1 MAKQLNVNV
10 SVTADTSQARA
21 ALQQLQSTLTQ
32 LSSSS
37 NLNIDGNLN
46 AMTQDILKAKQ
57 VAGELGQQ
65 LRNATNVDTGKL
77 DLVKFSN
84 SLKQSG
90 MTISAYR
97 DQLLT
102 LGSQGERAFTQLASS
117 ILKADAPLRKTSSL
131 FSELKTTLVNTAR
144 WQFSSSLLHGFM
156 GTIQS
161 AYGYAQRLNE
171 SLTNIQIVT
180 QASDEHMARFAEQA
194 NKAAKTLSTTTTSYT
209 DAALIY
215 YQQGL
220 NDKQVKERTDVTIKM
235 ANAAG
240 VSAQKVS
247 DQMTAVWNN
256 FDDGSHSLEYYADVM
271 TALGA
276 ATASST
282 DEISTGLQKFA
293 SVADTVGLS
302 YENAAAALATITATT
317 RQSADSVGTG
327 LRTLFSRLQSLNL
340 GETLDDGVTLT
351 KYTKALETIG
361 VSALDA
367 SGNLRSMDDILE
379 DMGGKWKDLS
389 DAQKTALAQTV
400 GGVRQYT
407 TLIALMDNFDFYKQN
422 QQVALNSEGTVQ
434 KQADIYAKSWEAAQK
449 RVKASAE
456 SIYTELL
463 NDDFFIGFNNV
474 FAKALN
480 GVNLFIKGI
489 GGLKG
494 VLMGVFA
501 LATRKE
507 GNAFANMI
515 DRMVYNINGLTGKNQ
530 AVATN
535 LQQQTAAALQ
545 MFSGEGSGL
554 GGITAGTLLGQQG
567 TLYQTLVAEAEHMS
581 EAQQQ
586 IAAYAYDGAAAMNE
600 EAIAQARAAEAA
612 AEQLASQSKLKAMT
626 QLTKGA
632 TQAELEAFYNQ
643 TRNAGAMNTTANAL
657 LAGINSA
664 KIRMA
669 MPNADPNAENVY
681 SGALLT
687 SSLTRMA
694 TNAGGAGLTALQAEI
709 ESMISKIEARVGP
722 DGILNLQNDLTF
734 AQELE
739 ALLNKIVAESEAI
752 RTNNMGNTFN
762 GQQLFKKDNQ
772 AANAG
777 QAAWEAGQKEGAAGN
792 ATDAASENMR
802 RTTEQIKAINQ
813 TPITIGQK
821 FSNAVSGV
829 MSLGMAITTVKGLID
844 TWNNQDLSI
853 GEKLTATMTS
863 GAMAVMMLA
872 NSWKM
877 LNMSQLAASISSKL
891 VKTDMLGI
899 MAGDVALTGANHA
912 LAASFMA
919 VEAATGSAAI
929 ALVAVLAIIAATVA
943 TLIAIGSTIAR
954 LIVTPSEHLNSLTQS
969 TDDAKEAAQEA
980 KEAYDQLINDF
991 DNHNSLLDSL
1001 NEMKSGTLEF
1011 QQALI
1016 EANTAAT
1023 ELINK
1028 YGILNDEVSIGKN
1041 GEILISDEARKRVQ
1055 QEALNKVTRTQDQYV
1070 AAQAMQSIGEISQD
1084 LQTLSKDVNGN
1095 DIKSTIEQMKSLYGD
1110 AWAETMAY
1118 ANQSYYDNYADK
1130 YGFANGEEL
1139 LKSIDNGSFS
1149 SQAYIMSGVASK
1161 SGSALRN
1168 LALKDGA
1175 LSDIESLLIDQLSM
1189 NPDFWNNIYDQAGKV
1204 LTKSYNGRALESL
1217 TNGEL
1222 QKVFREGAEE
1232 LGLGQ
1237 EALNELLSSDAYK
1250 EADKKG
1256 RIQML
1261 RSAIQNANSLKV
1273 LQDAYDKQ
1281 QEQLLG
1287 SQIAKYSNY
1296 QKLNAAGIQ
1305 KVKELT
1311 EQSETGSIEQLYGQ
1325 QILDEYAKSV
1335 DRFQEAGIKYGFAEN
1350 NGLAS
1355 QFADFMKSFSMEDM
1369 DLISGL
1375 TEQFEQSTGPESA
1388 KKMFNELV
1396 TSINNGNSR
1405 VKLAAKDLNLSGDII
1420 KDLSAVSKAFKGLEK
1435 DIDIKG
1441 IKDSMKRDA
1450 GGKKGIF
1457 EELYNS
1463 EDFKDNLKDLQKS
1476 FKKTGKIGADAILD
1490 MAEESEYLMDM
1501 LDESDISAQAL
1512 ADTLMSLEV
1521 GDIGLDSL
1529 TDSLLEA
1536 FTAAGEVENTLAEV
1550 FNYIDN
1556 FEQERSTQDIGKFY
1570 KGLSESVKSAWEMGQ
1585 VMDPQALQAWGEMFG
1600 PESLANYRKFM
1611 AEVTNDNNLTPQQI
1625 SDKVN
1630 AHFADEVAAMQ
1641 SIQKYGDL
1649 SGMFEYYDKKGVVEG
1664 GTEMFSY
1671 NKETG
1676 QVTTA
1681 GGADSAAYYKEQ
1693 GWDSESGFIQGLMDN
1708 YGITEQMAKSMAAEY
1723 ASTNAFLSQIWHETA
1738 AQNGIEKL
1746 IGKEGGIYNPDTK
1759 QYEINGKATTAGDGV
1774 TTAKELE
1781 AFYNQYQD
1789 VLKDAEGN
1797 AYDDFNDFL
1806 SDMSDRAEKTGQS
1819 IVDLGKNFKYTEAD
1833 LNTLKETMDASKGLN
1848 FDEYMEKVTGTADPM
1863 QRSFADLENAF
1874 TRLGYNTSEAYKLID
1889 QQIQEQMQGGQTWS
1903 DAFKEQFVDATTVG
1917 QEQWNRFK
1925 EYLNTEGKNLD
1936 NFTSEDWANFLN
1948 IDGAQQQMA
1957 ENAKIMA
1964 NAITDAFSNLDI
1976 KIDLETGQVTI
1987 KPKIDESSVADAG
2000 TEAGETISDAAQEAA
2015 DANPVELNFDEK
2027 ADAAIAE
2034 ALAAAQADLDAQIA
2048 KVQADA
2054 QKQVKQAQADAV
2066 QQIKDAQT
2074 SAAEA
2079 IQAAQEAADAQA
2091 QAMQTAAEEALTKA
2105 EAARDEARSLQ
2116 EAADAAKAE
2125 AEAARDQANQ
2135 LANDASVSAEEAQ
2148 AAEARAS
2155 SLETAA
2161 QTAQDAADAAASN
2174 AAAQA
2179 AAAQAAAAAAEA
2191 ALTAAAS
2198 LVGEFMA
2205 AKGEEV
2211 RDNLTPGSA
2220 MENGASQ
2227 YSDTQLG
2234 WLTSYA
2240 QYSAANNNGV
2250 VQPLNSFTW
2259 SDFAQNSGIPNAP
2272 SWFGKSFLGLFGAD
2286 SNFGNNGVSNWQP
2299 SLFTGASDEWGG
2311 FSQAWLQGL
2320 SDLGVQGDSAGIQA
2334 LINAAEQVATAS
2346 TETASNTATSAEVA
2360 EGQAKGD
2367 NGANTQRRVG
2377 DFSVTEVGGEY
2388 HAKNDSS
2395 NGSSDNGYD
2404 MKGFQYESKYTGGD
2418 TGKESVGD
2426 TTALVDSI
2434 KALGTD
2440 IKAGQEAAATTSTAK
2455 ADAKVNAKATLS
2467 EVEVNTTAEVPV
2479 EAENPEQVVEDV
2491 QAEAEGNPVETTA
2504 TVTEVESDIEME
2516 DQEATVDYD
2525 KGSQEEPED
2534 EEAKVNYVRGT
2545 QQPPVDMSA
2554 AVNYV
2559 KGSQEPPSDMTATVN
2574 YVKGSQE
2581 GPGGDAGGYNNGNGS
2596 FFASGYGGNHI
2607 AGAYQ
2612 GLATV
2617 GELGPE
2623 LMIHGNQ
2630 AFLVGING
2638 RTTAYVHPDDT
2649 IYTAAETQK
2658 IMSQNPTLQDLPG
2671 FAGGYRWPG
2680 FSVGYSR
2687 ISWGSTSPGSG
2698 SSKAPK
2704 AAAKQRSKDFD
2715 PERYHYQTRVIA
2727 DLNRYLERMN
2737 KLKDHAYGSHRIR
2750 AIRNEITA
2758 TEDLIKA
2765 NEKLLDEANKYLE
2778 GDRKAAADLGAQ
2790 FDNEGNIIN
2799 WDELQ
2804 EKYARPAAEDS
2815 ENEEAKKNWKLI
2827 QQYEETID
2835 KIHDTVAEIDD
2846 LRWSLSDLVNEEI
2859 EAKVDVKID
2868 MDDRELD
2875 LLDYYL
2881 DKVKDNIDKTK
2892 DAIGIVNGEL
2902 GVYTDEISTYQKVM
2916 DDLLRNA
2923 RNAQGDKITGLTLDK
2938 WMKMTPQQRDALDID
2953 YDLGKKLEEYSE
2965 EILDAMKKIQDL
2977 KLYAVDA
2984 LNQAF
2989 EELNNNVQEST
3000 ELFDH
3005 YGSLLESL
3013 KDISDLQGTIMNKD
3027 LQKAM
3032 DSLNKSMLN
3041 NTKNSIKAQQDYYK
3055 ELSENAKVLKDQI
3068 ANAQD
3073 WQVKE
3078 ALQEQLDNIE
3088 TLMRDAEQNILG
3100 LWQDGLSKAQEM
3112 FEFAIENITKEYE
3125 KAIAGAYA
3133 NVDGLKEAYERQQTV
3148 NGQYVDDYERMY
3160 QLSKLQRTINRDLD
3174 AAAVNGNRHNKNLKA
3189 LLTEIEGLQAN
3200 GQEMSEYDLE
3210 LLQKRYEYEKALA
3223 DLEDARNA
3231 KQTVRLQRDR
3241 NGNWGYVYTAA
3252 DDEELAK
3259 QEQAVEDKLYEW
3271 QKFEMESIDEFSSQ
3285 LFDLQTEYGEKLSN
3299 IMSATW
3305 DSDEDRD
3312 TAIANLDAWYKERLE
3327 YLNKYLNTAFDDAN
3341 STIDRAKKRYDTDQ
3355 FEIIDTFGET
3365 TLGMI
3370 NNTVQT
3376 TEELIANLQDAMNNM
3391 KTAAQDALTTYSD
3404 TIIEFNKLVEE
3415 SNELFAEYANGQ
3427 ATSITRLSDD
3437 QLGIVQKNIKDM
3449 ADKLRTGN
3457 DAMLVQVEDFN
3468 KKYYEKFN
3476 DPETGIITTNE
3487 KFLDQL
3493 QDILSYLNRIDY
3505 AVDSN
3510 ATIQKEVGTI
3520 NSFSSVRD
3528 NAQSA
3533 ARFDT
3538 GGYTGSWGT
3547 YGKFA
3552 ILDQKEQVFNAED
3565 TKNLLDAAHIL
3576 RTLDVQS
3583 GLFSKGLG
3591 DFFAPYVKDLGQTIE
3606 QDVHITAEFPNATNR
3621 TEIEEAFNNLV
3632 NRATQYANRKAG

>member
-10 SVTADTSQARA
+10 AVTADTSQARA
-21 ALQQLQSTLTQ
+21 ALQALQSQ
-32 LSSSS
+32 LSALANNTT
-37 NLNIDGNLN
+37 NLTLGGNLKQE
-46 AMTQDILKAKQ
+46 ALEATKAIASLQ
-57 VAGELGQQ
+57 TA
-65 LRNATNVDTGKL
+65 
-77 DLVKFSN
+77 
-84 SLKQSG
+84 LKQSTNVQTGNLDLTKFNFQIQQAG
-90 MTISAYR
+90 MKLQDYQRALSQMGPQGKAAFAQLTNSITQAEVPMRRTSA
-97 DQLLT
+97 
-102 LGSQGERAFTQLASS
+102 
-117 ILKADAPLRKTSSL
+117 
-131 FSELKTTLVNTAR
+131 LVAEFGTAIKNAAR
-144 WQFSSSLLHGFM
+144 WQVSSSVIHGIM
-156 GTIQS
+156 GSIQQ
-161 AYGYAQRLNE
+161 AYGYAQKLNE
-171 SLTNIQIVT
+171 SLNNIQIVT
-180 QASDEHMARFAEQA
+180 NASDTSMAKFAESA
-194 NKAAKTLSTTTTSYT
+194 NKAAQRLNTTTTAYT
-209 DAALIY
+209 DASLIY

-220 NDKQVKERTDVTIKM
+220 SDKEVAERTEVTIKM

-327 LRTLFSRLQSLNL
+327 LRTLFSRLQSLSL

-379 DMGGKWKDLS
+379 DMGSKWDTLN

-422 QQVALNSEGTVQ
+422 QQIALNSEGTVQ
-434 KQADIYAKSWEAAQK
+434 QQADIYAKSWEAAQK
-449 RVKASAE
+449 RVRSASEALY
-456 SIYTELL
+456 SDLI
-463 NDDFFIGFNNV
+463 DDQFFISLNNGFSG
-474 FAKALN
+474 FLR
-480 GVNLFIKGI
+480 IIDSIIDGI

-494 VLMGVFA
+494 VLLGIGTLLTTVFA
-501 LATRKE
+501 DKTVSRIQGLIYDLKMLTPGGRREVQDLRNQGAQLLIDTAKSEGGVVGDSMEKVYTEQANLQQVYLQNVSKMNTYQKSIADQLIQQHTVLGQNVRLSAEQVANAEKEMQYSKVTVRRDLNATGRNTVAN
-507 GNAFANMI
+507 NARAI
-515 DRMVYNINGLTGKNQ
+515 
-530 AVATN
+530 TN
-535 LQQQTAAALQ
+535 LQDQAIAAGKIQKLFGAGGSFGGSFKVDATNFQQMADVIQKAGLSLQNFGNFSTEAQSHFQTLQAQLNSTTPDFQKIQIALQ
-545 MFSGEGSGL
+545 GLNDEINKGLPQGIQTLIDGLVQFHYTGNESSEAAKKLKADLTDFANQALQSGMSSEQLAEHLRVMSEH
-554 GGITAGTLLGQQG
+554 AKQASNDMNLLGQKTATSLTMFVGFAGKISSVVMGINMLKSAFQ
-567 TLYQTLVAEAEHMS
+567 AFN
-581 EAQQQ
+581 
-586 IAAYAYDGAAAMNE
+586 NE
-600 EAIAQARAAEAA
+600 DLSFGEKI
-612 AEQLASQSKLKAMT
+612 LSGVPSLIMGVT
-626 QLTKGA
+626 
-632 TQAELEAFYNQ
+632 
-643 TRNAGAMNTTANAL
+643 MVTTAL
-657 LAGINSA
+657 
-664 KIRMA
+664 
-669 MPNADPNAENVY
+669 
-681 SGALLT
+681 
-687 SSLTRMA
+687 
-694 TNAGGAGLTALQAEI
+694 
-709 ESMISKIEARVGP
+709 
-722 DGILNLQNDLTF
+722 
-734 AQELE
+734 
-739 ALLNKIVAESEAI
+739 
-752 RTNNMGNTFN
+752 
-762 GQQLFKKDNQ
+762 
-772 AANAG
+772 
-777 QAAWEAGQKEGAAGN
+777 
-792 ATDAASENMR
+792 
-802 RTTEQIKAINQ
+802 
-813 TPITIGQK
+813 
-821 FSNAVSGV
+821 
-829 MSLGMAITTVKGLID
+829 
-844 TWNNQDLSI
+844 
-853 GEKLTATMTS
+853 
-863 GAMAVMMLA
+863 
-872 NSWKM
+872 
-877 LNMSQLAASISSKL
+877 
-891 VKTDMLGI
+891 KTL
-899 MAGDVALTGANHA
+899 GDVALTTGAKQFFA
-912 LAASFMA
+912 SASFVASGAAAFGSSVA
-919 VEAATGSAAI
+919 VRALGNSFLFLEGALGPVAATLIMITAAI
-929 ALVAVLAIIAATVA
+929 AALAGVGY
-943 TLIAIGSTIAR
+943 LIGSTISR
-954 LIVTPSEHLNSLTQS
+954 LIVTPSEHLNSLTTA

-1055 QEALNKVTRTQDQYV
+1055 QDALNKVTRTQDQYV

-1556 FEQERSTQDIGKFY
+1556 FEQKRSTQDIGKFY

-1611 AEVTNDNNLTPQQI
+1611 AEVTNDNNLTPQEI
-1625 SDKVN
+1625 SDRVN
-1630 AHFADEVAAMQ
+1630 ARFADEVAAMQ

-1649 SGMFEYYDKKGVVEG
+1649 SGMFEYYGKKGVVEG

-1671 NKETG
+1671 NKQTG

-1723 ASTNAFLSQIWHETA
+1723 ASTNAFLSQMWHETA

-1746 IGKEGGIYNPDTK
+1746 IGKEGGTYNPDTK

-1889 QQIQEQMQGGQTWS
+1889 QQIQEQMPGTGQTWS

-2054 QKQVKQAQADAV
+2054 QAQVKQAQADAV

-2091 QAMQTAAEEALTKA
+2091 QAMQTAAEEALANA

-2135 LANDASVSAEEAQ
+2135 LANDASASAEKAQ

-2155 SLETAA
+2155 SLESAA
-2161 QTAQDAADAAASN
+2161 QAAQDAADAAASN

-2179 AAAQAAAAAAEA
+2179 AAAQTAAAAAEA

-2198 LVGEFMA
+2198 LVGEFMT
-2205 AKGEEV
+2205 AKGEET
-2211 RDNLTPGSA
+2211 RNNLTPGSA

-2272 SWFGKSFLGLFGAD
+2272 SWFGKSFLGFFGAD

-2311 FSQAWLQGL
+2311 FNQAWLQGL
-2320 SDLGVQGDSAGIQA
+2320 SDLGAQGDSAGIQA
-2334 LINAAEQVATAS
+2334 LINAAEQVATS
-2346 TETASNTATSAEVA
+2346 TTETATNTATSAEVA
-2360 EGQAKGD
+2360 ESQAKGD

-2377 DFSVTEVGGEY
+2377 EFSVTEVGDEY
-2388 HAKNDSS
+2388 HTKNDSS
-2395 NGSSDNGYD
+2395 DGSSDNGYEK
-2404 MKGFQYESKYTGGD
+2404 KGFQYESRYAGGE
-2418 TGKESVGD
+2418 TGKESIGD
-2426 TTALVDSI
+2426 TTALADSI
-2434 KALGTD
+2434 QTLGAN
-2440 IKAGQEAAATTSTAK
+2440 IKASQEATTTTSTAK

-2491 QAEAEGNPVETTA
+2491 QAEADGSPIETTA

-2698 SSKAPK
+2698 SSKAPR

-3189 LLTEIEGLQAN
+3189 LLTEIEGLQAS

-3312 TAIANLDAWYKERLE
+3312 TAIANLDAWYQERLE

-3341 STIDRAKKRYDTDQ
+3341 STIDRAKKRYNTDQ

-3437 QLGIVQKNIKDM
+3437 QLGIVQKNIEDM
-3449 ADKLRTGN
+3449 ANKLRTGN

-3487 KFLDQL
+3487 KFLNQL
-3493 QDILSYLNRIDY
+3493 QNILSYLNRIDY

-3528 NAQSA
+3528 NAQGA

-3552 ILDQKEQVFNAED
+3552 VLDEKEQVFNAKD

-3591 DFFAPYVKDLGQTIE
+3591 DFFAPYVKDLGQTVE